1 MQKNIS
7 VNVIDSKRDF
17 KIIVQ
22 KFSRKINAAVVG
34 AEKKENTVVYDLKI
48 RFILLSNKHTE
59 NEMLSYCYNKLTY
72 TVLHVQDGSHNMF
85 YFLLNYLMHFSGKLA
100 RVIFGGY
107 ILVESHND
115 GLHSMN
121 GFDSV

>member
-1 MQKNIS
+1 
-7 VNVIDSKRDF
+7 
-17 KIIVQ
+17 
-22 KFSRKINAAVVG
+22 
-34 AEKKENTVVYDLKI
+34 
-48 RFILLSNKHTE
+48 
-59 NEMLSYCYNKLTY
+59 MLSFCYNKLTY
-72 TVLHVQDGSHNMF
+72 TVLHEQDGSHNMF